1 MQSRD
6 FKCNIFVSLVPSL
19 VLLVLIKLVSN
30 DWVTIFTRE
39 IGSQWEHCETVRTV
53 WDSERMLPE
62 HCQSS
67 EKGNGNMT
75 NISTPTGHIKQNSK
89 SSPHHHPHL
98 TSHQTSEYYIYWHLH
113 DFLRRWDL
121 MSLFEF
127 FEGTKIQVKLSGSAP
142 WGIQS
147 LCLTYNAISEKMFFK
162 ESAQTIQRLRVRL
175 TVRPP

>member
-1 MQSRD
+1 MTEWLFLHERSEVSE
-6 FKCNIFVSLVPSL
+6 NIVRQLEPC
-19 VLLVLIKLVSN
+19 
-30 DWVTIFTRE
+30 E
-39 IGSQWEHCETVRTV
+39 IVRGCCRNIV
-53 WDSERMLPE
+53 RVRR
-62 HCQSS
+62 
-67 EKGNGNMT
+67 KGMAT
-75 NISTPTGHIKQNSK
+75 WPT
-89 SSPHHHPHL
+89 SPHQQGTLNRIVNHHLTTTLTSPHL
-98 TSHQTSEYYIYWHLH
+98 TSEYYIYWHLH

>member
-30 DWVTIFTRE
+30 DWVTIFTWE

-98 TSHQTSEYYIYWHLH
+98 TSPHIRHQNIISTDTYMIFSGVETWCHCLS
-113 DFLRRWDL
+113 FLKEQKYKLNFQEVLRGASNHSVWRTTPSVRKC
-121 MSLFEF
+121 SLENPPKPSNGW
-127 FEGTKIQVKLSGSAP
+127 ESG
-142 WGIQS
+142 
-147 LCLTYNAISEKMFFK
+147 
-162 ESAQTIQRLRVRL
+162 
-175 TVRPP
+175 